1 MARRTFSFVSSLIE
15 GLFLQVLDTV
25 EEDTIFAFI
34 FNFKD
39 YAMNSIYD
47 IGIQKKQDWDTED
60 LLTKAVTACDGKVVD
75 VNSLVTLKKTVA

>member
-1 MARRTFSFVSSLIE
+1 MKNYA
-15 GLFLQVLDTV
+15 DTV

-60 LLTKAVTACDGKVVD
+60 LLTKAC
-75 VNSLVTLKKTVA
+75 NCMRR

>member
-1 MARRTFSFVSSLIE
+1 MKNYA
-15 GLFLQVLDTV
+15 DTV

-47 IGIQKKQDWDTED
+47 IGIQKKQDWDQSED
-60 LLTKAVTACDGKVVD
+60 LLTKARNACRR
-75 VNSLVTLKKTVA
+75 